1 MIDTGI
7 IALTTIIFTG
17 VSGLIAVLFQ
27 AMSLSRCTNIDCCCV
42 SCQRDVLSAEEAKE
56 VSMRL
61 DQVEARPVV

>member
-27 AMSLSRCTNIDCCCV
+27 AMSLSRCTNIDCWCV

-61 DQVEARPVV
+61 DQVEARPVM